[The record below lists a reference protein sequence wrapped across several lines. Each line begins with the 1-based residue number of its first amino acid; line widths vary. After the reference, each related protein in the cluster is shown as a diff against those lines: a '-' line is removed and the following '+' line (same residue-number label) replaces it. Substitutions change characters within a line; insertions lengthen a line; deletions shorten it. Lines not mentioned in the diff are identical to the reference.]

1 MKRKLSTKPALRG
14 SVGYSPSQVAVTLR
28 AFGLLVALA
37 LAWMAMAGCD
47 AGSAE
52 VTEADKE
59 RVVAELQGRSFRQ
72 FDPHLDASPRKAVI
86 LDFTGGITLWAQYS
100 EEGHAVNEWEVFAES
115 YSVDGSG
122 SEFTLRF
129 NEPGSA
135 QEFPTKCDNCT
146 PTSGVSISVRD
157 VFDSEKISFRL
168 NDPDDVLPP
177 PFPVFGSWTRFS
189 EDEYF
194 N

>member
-1 MKRKLSTKPALRG
+1 M
-14 SVGYSPSQVAVTLR
+14 TLR
-28 AFGLLVALA
+28 AFGLLLALA
-37 LAWMAMAGCD
+37 LAWMAMSGCD
-47 AGSAE
+47 ANGVE

-59 RVVAELQGRSFRQ
+59 LVVEELQGRSFRQ

-86 LDFTGGITLWAQYS
+86 LDFTGGITLWAQYA

-122 SEFTLRF
+122 SEYTIRF

-135 QEFPTKCDNCT
+135 QGFPSECDNCIA
-146 PTSGVSISVRD
+146 TSGVSVSIRD

-168 NDPDDVLPP
+168 NDPDNVLPS
-177 PFPVFGSWTRFS
+177 PFPVFGSWTRFN

>member
-1 MKRKLSTKPALRG
+1 M
-14 SVGYSPSQVAVTLR
+14 R
-28 AFGLLVALA
+28 AFGLLLALA
-37 LAWMAMAGCD
+37 LAWTAMSGCD
-47 AGSAE
+47 ADGAKI
-52 VTEADKE
+52 TEADKE
-59 RVVAELQGRSFRQ
+59 RVVEELQGRSFRQ

-100 EEGHAVNEWEVFAES
+100 EEGHAVNEWEISAES

-122 SEFTLRF
+122 SEYTIRF

-135 QEFPTKCDNCT
+135 QGFPTECDNCI
-146 PTSGVSISVRD
+146 PTSGVSVSVRD
-157 VFDSEKISFRL
+157 VFDGEKISFRL
-168 NDPDDVLPP
+168 NDPDNVLPS
-177 PFPVFGSWTRFS
+177 PFPVFGSWTRFN